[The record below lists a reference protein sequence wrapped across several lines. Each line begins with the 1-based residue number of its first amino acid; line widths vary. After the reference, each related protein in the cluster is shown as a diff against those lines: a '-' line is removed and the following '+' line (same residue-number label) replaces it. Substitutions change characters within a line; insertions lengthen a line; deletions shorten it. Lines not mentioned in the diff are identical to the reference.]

1 MFGTAGAVTDLEE
14 GLLVVVEADGRQVGL
29 FVDDLL
35 GQQQVSIKSMEKN
48 FRRVAGVAD
57 EFASFRPE
65 LLPLSTRAAPDAA
78 AVQAFQQELQ
88 AIYEQLQP
96 PPSTPVSQP
105 EPPSATLPPT
115 P

>member
-1 MFGTAGAVTDLEE
+1 MEGERLHLPEHVHTKSARRQRVLLAIALVLGVAAVAVAQAMVTFSE
-14 GLLVVVEADGRQVGL
+14 G
-29 FVDDLL
+29 
-35 GQQQVSIKSMEKN
+35 
-48 FRRVAGVAD
+48 RVAGVAD